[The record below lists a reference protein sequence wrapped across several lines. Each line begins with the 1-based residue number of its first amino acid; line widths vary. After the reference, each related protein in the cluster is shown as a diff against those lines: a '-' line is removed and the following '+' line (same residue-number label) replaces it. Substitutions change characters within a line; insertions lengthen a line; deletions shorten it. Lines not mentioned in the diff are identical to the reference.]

1 MKALAIATAAALV
14 GAIIGHQLQLAV
26 LRLQLASAGAPYS
39 DAAER
44 TYAQIRYLSTLGWIP
59 EGETPAL

>member
-1 MKALAIATAAALV
+1 MRVIAIAAASAVV
-14 GAIIGHQLQLAV
+14 GAIIGHRLQLAV
-26 LRLQLASAGAPYS
+26 LHLQLTSAGAPYP